1 MEFENQRLLYEES
14 VNNRYEINKKNN
26 LMEMTALNNQIA
38 EAKKRKDAEDKERER
53 QGDLVSATLA
63 QIEQPVELPNKAN
76 AATSNEY
83 LSLPRN

>member
-1 MEFENQRLLYEES
+1 MEITAQ
-14 VNNRYEINKKNN
+14 NKQ
-26 LMEMTALNNQIA
+26 TA
-38 EAKKRKDAEDKERER
+38 EALKQKQAEEKEAER

-63 QIEQPVELPNKAN
+63 QVEQPVELPNKAT